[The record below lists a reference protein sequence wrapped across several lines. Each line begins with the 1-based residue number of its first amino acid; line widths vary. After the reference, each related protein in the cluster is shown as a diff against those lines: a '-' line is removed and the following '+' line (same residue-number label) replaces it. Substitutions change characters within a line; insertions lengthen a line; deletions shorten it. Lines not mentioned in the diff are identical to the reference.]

1 MELVSVRYPS
11 GPKCTIST
19 IYLNG
24 IFECF
29 TLEDIVR
36 EIIGVPVEQWKIAGS
51 TAIPST
57 LYAGN
62 KYKVIIDMSTRFQ
75 RLLPHVLDVP
85 GFSGVRIHPGNTDA
99 DTEGCIL
106 PALMVS
112 PDKNSVTN
120 SRKAFDNLFAK
131 MQAAISAG
139 ESITLEVINGE

>member
-1 MELVSVRYPS
+1 MELVLVRYPS
-11 GPKCTIST
+11 GKKCTIGT
-19 IYLNG
+19 LYLNG

-36 EIIGVPVEQWKIAGS
+36 EIKGVPVEQWKIPHV
-51 TAIPST
+51 TAIPS
-57 LYAGN
+57 G
-62 KYKVIIDMSTRFQ
+62 KRKVIIDMSNRFK
-75 RLLPHVLDVP
+75 RLLPLVVDVP
-85 GFSGVRIHPGNTDA
+85 GFEGIRIHPGNTDV

-131 MQAAISAG
+131 MQKAFNAG